1 MSSAR
6 SIRRKKELAE
16 RKALRKKARQAEK
29 QVSQAVSNMPKS
41 CDECSAEFD
50 KTNKEMLNQWRI
62 AVYDDGR
69 VHLVCPDCVPDDIKE
84 IS

>member
-16 RKALRKKARQAEK
+16 RKALRKKAKQMES
-29 QVSQAVSNMPKS
+29 QVSNAVASMPKT
-41 CDECSAEFD
+41 CDECDAVFD
-50 KTNKEMLNQWRI
+50 KTNNDMLDQWRI

-69 VHLVCPDCVPDDIKE
+69 VHLVCPNCVPEEVKNVG
-84 IS
+84 